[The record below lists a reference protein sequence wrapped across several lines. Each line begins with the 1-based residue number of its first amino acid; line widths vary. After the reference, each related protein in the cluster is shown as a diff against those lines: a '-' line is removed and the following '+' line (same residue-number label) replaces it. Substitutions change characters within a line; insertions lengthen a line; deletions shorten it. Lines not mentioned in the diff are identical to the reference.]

1 MARNLKVG
9 VTADTSQFE
18 KGMAKAKATAKDF
31 GGTVEG
37 VADSIGGAF
46 GGSVKNVLSLADK
59 IKGIAK
65 QFNTT
70 GLEGA
75 AAAEKISGAFAA
87 AGGAIA
93 GLGLAAAIALFK
105 QLNAEADR
113 YRQTM
118 SGERQT
124 LGVEAYTDTFAQT
137 ISEQTGSGKVWA
149 TLQDKW
155 KKDWAVTKGALTS
168 VFTATASDV
177 GVGDALSVATEKAKK
192 AETLAREIYDLQER
206 IKDET
211 VGWKNQMS
219 EISDLMRTA
228 SDTSGDI
235 SERNNALSQAKEKQ
249 IALGKQQTAIYG
261 ELASKIEEMN
271 SLTES
276 GSADLDKVRAAQAA
290 AADAAKATS
299 DRLKEMDG
307 IQNGIKSSAAA
318 IAKAWQDNVNKALA
332 EAEKAMAGVM
342 AEVDAAISAREKMM
356 TEALTPIS
364 LTGKAESGKST
375 GIVGAENYGLNSDS
389 VKAYAAFMDE
399 MVGVTQY
406 ANDALNEAIV
416 GGIAS
421 SFQYLANCMA
431 GLEQISPA
439 GVLNAV
445 LSPLA
450 EMAIKMGEVLVGAGL
465 ASDSL
470 KTLITN
476 PYTAIAAGT
485 ALIAIGSM
493 AAAGLQAAVN
503 SATGTSYTSA
513 SVASSSYSS
522 YSDKDYDREM
532 TLTVTGTLT
541 ADGSKLVAVLNN
553 EANRKRRTT

>member
-1 MARNLKVG
+1 
-9 VTADTSQFE
+9 
-18 KGMAKAKATAKDF
+18 MAKAKATAKDF